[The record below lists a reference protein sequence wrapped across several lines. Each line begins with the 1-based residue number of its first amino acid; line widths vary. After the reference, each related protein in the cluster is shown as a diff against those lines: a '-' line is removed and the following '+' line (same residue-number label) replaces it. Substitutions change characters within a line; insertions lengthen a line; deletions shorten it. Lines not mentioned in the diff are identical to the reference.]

1 MLQLKPNEFA
11 PNVYVSHLIR
21 SLHVPF
27 MRMLCTDGEE
37 NIKRRRR
44 RRRNRRKQRTS
55 DNEVLCETPK
65 QKAKIKTSTP
75 TNIVEEQ
82 KSRNINYSLN
92 ITKRCLH
99 EYVIR
104 WLLRYVLSSFTLSY
118 RSNFSRLCLLLRH
131 LNLKCIQF
139 IVVGDALPLQ
149 QHIDGCAEFRV
160 LFKFLLRTHARIYCI
175 CEMSVLY

>member
-1 MLQLKPNEFA
+1 MCHLCEC
-11 PNVYVSHLIR
+11 YV
-21 SLHVPF
+21 
-27 MRMLCTDGEE
+27 RMGRKTSKGEE
-37 NIKRRRR
+37 EEEETEENNELQIMKYYARL
-44 RRRNRRKQRTS
+44 RNKK
-55 DNEVLCETPK
+55 L
-65 QKAKIKTSTP
+65 KIKTSTP

-131 LNLKCIQF
+131 LNPKCIQF
-139 IVVGDALPLQ
+139 IVVGDALPLKQ
-149 QHIDGCAEFRV
+149 YIDGYAEFRV
-160 LFKFLLRTHARIYCI
+160 WFKFLLRTHARIYCI